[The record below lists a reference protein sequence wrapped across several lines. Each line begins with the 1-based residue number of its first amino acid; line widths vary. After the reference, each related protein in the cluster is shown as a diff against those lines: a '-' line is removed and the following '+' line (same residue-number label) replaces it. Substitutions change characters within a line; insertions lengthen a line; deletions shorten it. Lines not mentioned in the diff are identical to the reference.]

1 MQELSNHVYLET
13 SYAGVT
19 LGAINWPHGMI
30 LIDAPFRVEDTRAW
44 RSGLVNLNGGIDRTL
59 INLDAHFD
67 RTLGVRA
74 MECTVLG
81 HEKMSDVFHNRPV
94 TFKTQGTETGADWEL
109 HNGLGS
115 IRWAPPEITFSDRL
129 IIHWDESPL
138 ILESHPG
145 SAVGA
150 IWAKLP
156 SEKIVFLGDAVIAN
170 QPPFLAGGDLSA
182 WTHSLKQLLTPEY
195 QDFLLVSG
203 RGGLVTLQHV
213 HDQIHFLHRVDE
225 AIGGLAKKS
234 ATPEDAASLAPNL
247 LKNFAVPAGR
257 ETQYEQ
263 RLRYGLYHLFLR
275 RFRPSA
281 ADPEV

>member
-1 MQELSNHVYLET
+1 MQELSSHIYIET

-19 LGAINWPHGMI
+19 LTAINWLHGMI
-30 LIDAPFRVEDTRAW
+30 LIDAPFRVEDTRLW
-44 RSGLVNLNGGIDRTL
+44 RSAIAGLGSGSDRML

-94 TFKTQGTETGADWEL
+94 TFKAQGTETGAEWEL

-129 IIHWDESPL
+129 VINWDDSPL

-150 IWAKLP
+150 VWAKMP
-156 SEKIVFLGDAVIAN
+156 AEKIVFLGDAVIAN
-170 QPPFLAGGDLSA
+170 QPPFLAGGDLPS
-182 WTHSLKQLLTPEY
+182 WIHSLNLLFTPEY
-195 QDFLLVSG
+195 QDYLLVSG
-203 RGGLVTLQHV
+203 RGGLVAQQQVRT
-213 HDQIHFLHRVDE
+213 QIEFLHRVEE
-225 AIGGLAKKS
+225 AIGGLSKKS
-234 ATPEDAASLAPNL
+234 ATPEDAAGLAPAL
-247 LKNFAVPAGR
+247 LKHFTVPAGR
-257 ETQYEQ
+257 ETQFEQ

-275 RFRPSA
+275 RLRPSA
-281 ADPEV
+281 ADPEA